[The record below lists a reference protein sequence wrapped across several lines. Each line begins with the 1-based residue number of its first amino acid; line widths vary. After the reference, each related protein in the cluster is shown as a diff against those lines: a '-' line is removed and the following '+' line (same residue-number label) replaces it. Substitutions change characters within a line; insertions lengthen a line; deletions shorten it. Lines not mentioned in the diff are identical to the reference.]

1 MTPEAAPGISQAIQ
15 FALAPAFLLV
25 GVGSLLNVLTAR
37 LARVIDRARFLEGD
51 VPDADRATQERELK
65 ELGVLDRRM
74 TLAHWAIDLCT
85 ATALLVCF
93 VIIVLFGAT
102 FIAMDVTLIVSLLF
116 IAAMLCLSLG
126 LVLFLIEV
134 TVATNTVKVRDEF
147 VRRRSWRA
155 GRRRRRG
162 G

>member
-1 MTPEAAPGISQAIQ
+1 MTPEAATGIAQAIQ
-15 FALAPAFLLV
+15 LALAPAFLLV
-25 GVGSLLNVLTAR
+25 GVGSLLNVLTTR
-37 LARVIDRARFLEGD
+37 LGRVIDRARWLEAD
-51 VPDADRATQERELK
+51 VPDADSETQMRELN
-65 ELGVLDRRM
+65 ELAILDRRM
-74 TLAHWAIDLCT
+74 SLAHWAIDLCT
-85 ATALLVCF
+85 VAALLVCF
-93 VIIVLFGAT
+93 VIVVLFAS
-102 FIAMDVTLIVSLLF
+102 TLITLPVQVAVSLMF

-155 GRRRRRG
+155 GRRRG